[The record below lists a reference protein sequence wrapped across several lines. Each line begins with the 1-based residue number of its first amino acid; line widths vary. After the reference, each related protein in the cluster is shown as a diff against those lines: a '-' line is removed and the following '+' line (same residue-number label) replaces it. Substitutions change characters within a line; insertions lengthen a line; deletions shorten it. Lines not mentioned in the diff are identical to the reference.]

1 MQNKISKILDGVD
14 GGLKELLRPQEL
26 PEGAS
31 RMDVKTIKNAI
42 KKRIPGSTEECIVLM
57 PFQDAIGIGI
67 SIELMGRMFEF
78 SEPARIGFNHKDLLN
93 VLDRF
98 ETAIK
103 KKKCEIGL
111 QSSGFILPEDILKY

>member
-1 MQNKISKILDGVD
+1 MQNNQQRLPEID

-26 PEGAS
+26 PDGAS

-42 KKRIPGSTEECIVLM
+42 KKRIPGTTEECIVIV
-57 PFQDAIGIGI
+57 PFRDAIGIGI
-67 SIELMGRMFEF
+67 SIEIMGRMFGF

-93 VLDRF
+93 VLDKL

-103 KKKCEIGL
+103 KKKCAIGL
-111 QSSGFILPEDILKY
+111 QSSGFMLPEDILKN